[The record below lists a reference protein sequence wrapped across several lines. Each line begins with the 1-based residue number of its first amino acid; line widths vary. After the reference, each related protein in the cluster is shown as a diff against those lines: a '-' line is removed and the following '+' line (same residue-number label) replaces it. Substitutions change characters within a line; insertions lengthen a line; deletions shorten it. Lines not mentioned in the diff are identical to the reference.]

1 MGAYPGGLI
10 YLNAT
15 LPSRSAH
22 WYSVMAHGGPSS
34 GFAPYVDHPE
44 EYQVFLSAKANKSET
59 IQGAIDYATGL
70 NYNAAQER
78 HGYWVS
84 SMPRV
89 VYVPP
94 GIYTFENPLVMNT
107 DTILMGD
114 ARHPPV
120 IRAAPNFAH
129 DVLLNGMAPSYM
141 PNAGELA
148 NTVALKNIILDTTAV
163 NRSKELTALYWGVA
177 QGSHLQNVQI
187 VMPQSTDRKDGHTGI
202 RLGVGSILSL
212 GDVRIENGLTGIW
225 HDGHQSALFK
235 NISFYRNTVGLRVS
249 NGSAVTLLAPTFEN
263 VDVCVNHT
271 SGSAFVGIVDGTSIN
286 SGLTFLSGR
295 TKNDMTRPSLLID
308 NLEKRRDPEYEPEN
322 TVQVKGR
329 TVLGPV
335 DHVHSFSYGNKVGR
349 NHIYGVTTDNSIT
362 RSRIAAPGGR
372 IPIHPPPNY
381 ALSAWSDFI
390 NVKDSKQNGGHT
402 VRGDGMTDDVRALTK
417 VLQHAVKEHKIV
429 YFPFGDY
436 RISSTLV
443 IPIGS
448 RIHGEAWPSI
458 SGAGPRFSN
467 AENPKPVVQ
476 VGNVGDVG
484 TIHIQDMRFTV
495 ADVSPGAIILQFHA
509 HGKKPGD
516 VAIWNSI
523 VNVGGLRGAPDMVRR
538 CADDSH
544 PCQAAYLGMH
554 FARGSSVY
562 AENVWNWVSS
572 RNAED
577 FFAGVDIAA
586 KGGVLVES
594 TNGTWLHGL
603 GSEHWWQYQLNL
615 RSASNV
621 VLSMPRTEANPE
633 QGGTAKPM
641 LPWPGTSDPG
651 GWGDPDY
658 SRCRVSDPGC
668 RTGVGNYIN
677 GGSDIYYYGAASWV
691 SRDGPEHPRCYA
703 GYHCQEHMH
712 YIAKTP
718 ENLQAYG
725 LCSNDTMYA
734 LRLGDGTRVV
744 EHGTF
749 YGPGWPKGSVVG
761 RYTT

>member
-1 MGAYPGGLI
+1 MGAYPGGMI
-10 YLNAT
+10 YENAT

-22 WYSVMAHGGPSS
+22 WYSVMDHDGRAK

-44 EYQVFLSAKANKSET
+44 EYQVFVSAKENQAES
-59 IQGAIDYATGL
+59 IQEAIDDAAGL
-70 NYNAAQER
+70 NRNAAQER

-94 GIYTFENPLVMNT
+94 GNYTFKKTLVMNT

-114 ARHPPV
+114 ARDPPV
-120 IRAAPNFAH
+120 IRATPDFKE
-129 DVLLNGMAPSYM
+129 DVLLNA
-141 PNAGELA
+141 
-148 NTVALKNIILDTTAV
+148 
-163 NRSKELTALYWGVA
+163 RELTALYWGVA

-187 VMPQSTDRKDGHTGI
+187 RMAQSTDRKDGHTGI

-212 GDVRIENGLTGIW
+212 GDVRIENGLNGIW
-225 HDGHQSALFK
+225 HDGHQSALLK

-271 SGSAFVGIVDGTSIN
+271 SGSAFVGIVDGRSIN
-286 SGLTFLSGR
+286 SGLTFLSGQAS
-295 TKNDMTRPSLLID
+295 NDTNRPSLLLD
-308 NLEKRRDPEYEPEN
+308 NLDTIRDPEYELEN
-322 TVQVKGR
+322 TVQINGR

-335 DHVHSFSYGNKVGR
+335 DHVHSFSYGNTVGR
-349 NHIYGVTTDNSIT
+349 NPIYGVTTNKTIA
-362 RSRIAAPGGR
+362 RSRIAAPHGR
-372 IPIHPPPNY
+372 IPVHPPPNY
-381 ALSAWSDFI
+381 ALSTWSDFI
-390 NVKDSKQNGGHT
+390 NVKDSKQNGGYT
-402 VRGDGMTDDVRALTK
+402 VRGDGTTDDVEALTK
-417 VLQHAVKEHKIV
+417 VLQHAVKEDKIA

-443 IPIGS
+443 IPVGS
-448 RIHGEAWPSI
+448 RIYGEAWPAI
-458 SGAGPRFSN
+458 SGAGTRFLD
-467 AENPKPVVQ
+467 AENPRPVVQ
-476 VGNVGDVG
+476 VGKVGDLG

-495 ADVSPGAIILQFHA
+495 AEVSPGAIILQFLA

-516 VAIWNSI
+516 VAMWNSI
-523 VNVGGLRGAPDMVRR
+523 VNVGGLRGAPDMAWR
-538 CADDSH
+538 CADGSH

-562 AENVWNWVSS
+562 VENVWNWVAS

-577 FFAGVDIAA
+577 FFAGVNIAA

-594 TNGTWLHGL
+594 TNGTWFHGL

-621 VLSMPRTEANPE
+621 VLSMLRTEANPA
-633 QGGTAKPM
+633 QGDAAKQM
-641 LPWPGTSDPG
+641 LPWPGTSDPK

-658 SRCRVSDPGC
+658 SRCHDSDPAC
-668 RTGVGNYIN
+668 RMGIGNYIN

-691 SRDGPEHPRCYA
+691 SRAGPEHPRCYA
-703 GYHCQEHMH
+703 GYQCQRYMH
-712 YIAKTP
+712 YIANTP
-718 ENLQAYG
+718 TNLQAYG
-725 LCSNDTMYA
+725 LCSNDTKYA
-734 LRLGDGTRVV
+734 LRLGDGTNVV
-744 EHGTF
+744 ANGSF